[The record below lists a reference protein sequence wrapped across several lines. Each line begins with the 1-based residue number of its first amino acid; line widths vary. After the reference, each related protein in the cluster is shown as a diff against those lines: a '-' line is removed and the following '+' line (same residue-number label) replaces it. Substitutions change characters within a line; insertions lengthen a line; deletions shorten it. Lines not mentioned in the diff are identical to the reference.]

1 MSNRSALKSYKQG
14 EGWWKTEI
22 SQIEKNRV
30 NIRGYNMEELI
41 GNVSYSQMLALL
53 LTGSILTEKK
63 AKLFESV
70 LVAGADHGPRAP
82 SIAASR
88 MAATCGISF
97 NSAVAT
103 GINLLGDSHGGATEK
118 GMALFYETM
127 TEVEETGQ
135 TINEVIDNKLEN
147 LLERKEKIPGIGHQ
161 LHDDD
166 PRVHRL
172 YKLAKPLVE
181 EGEISGDYLK
191 IAEQFRKS
199 LAGKKDRP
207 ITMNIDGVAAAIQ
220 CELGLPAEAAKG
232 IFALSRGMG
241 ITAHAFEELQQGALV
256 KGPGPNNEEFI
267 QYTGV
272 KNRKLED
279 KGEVRNYKL

>member
-1 MSNRSALKSYKQG
+1 MSGRSALESYKQG
-14 EGWWKTEI
+14 EGWWSTEI
-22 SQIEKNRV
+22 SQIKKNEV
-30 NIRGYNMEELI
+30 NIRGYKMEDLI
-41 GNVSYSQMLALL
+41 GNLSYGQMLYLL
-53 LTGSILTEKK
+53 LCGNILNKK
-63 AKLFESV
+63 KSKLFESV

-82 SIAASR
+82 SIAAGR

-118 GMALFYETM
+118 GMKLLYDTWKEAQ
-127 TEVEETGQ
+127 ETGRDLHQ
-135 TINEVIDNKLEN
+135 VIDRKLDEM
-147 LLERKEKIPGIGHQ
+147 LEKKEKLPGIGHQ

-172 YKLAKPLVE
+172 YDLAQPLVDE
-181 EGEISGDYLK
+181 KEISGIYLD
-191 IAEQFRKS
+191 IAEQYRS
-199 LAGKKDRP
+199 QLAEKKNRQ

-241 ITAHAFEELQQGALV
+241 IAAHAFEEIQTGVLV
-256 KGPGPNNEEFI
+256 KGPCPNDEELVK
-267 QYTGV
+267 YTGV
-272 KNRKLED
+272 EDRKLPGGE
-279 KGEVRNYKL
+279 EVR